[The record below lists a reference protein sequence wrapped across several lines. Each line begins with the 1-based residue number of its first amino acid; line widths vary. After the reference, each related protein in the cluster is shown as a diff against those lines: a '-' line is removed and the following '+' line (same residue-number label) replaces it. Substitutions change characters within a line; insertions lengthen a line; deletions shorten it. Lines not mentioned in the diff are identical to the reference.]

1 MRMRSGNPILKEGTF
16 ARTYASP
23 GETMTVQ
30 GTVNRTLI
38 LLGLALAGAFTIWSR
53 AYAEPGAPVVGI
65 GMLVGALGGFVM
77 ALVTI
82 FKREWAP
89 VTAPIYA
96 LLEGVF
102 LGAISAL
109 FEVRYPGIAIQAV
122 GLTFGACFVMLALY
136 KTGVLQATPAFRR
149 GVMIATG
156 AIAILYLVSMIAGF
170 FGAHFSFM
178 HDASPIGIGLSLVV
192 VVVASLNL
200 VLDFDL
206 IESGA
211 RHGAPK
217 HMEWFGAFA
226 LMVTLVWLYLEMLR
240 LLSRL
245 QQRR

>member
-16 ARTYASP
+16 AGSYASP

-30 GTVNRTLI
+30 GTVNRTLV
-38 LLGLALAGAFTIWSR
+38 LLLLVLAGAFTIWNR
-53 AYAEPGAPVVGI
+53 AYAEPGAPVVGV

-82 FKREWAP
+82 FKRTWAP
-89 VTAPIYA
+89 YTAPIYA
-96 LLEGVF
+96 LLQGVF
-102 LGAISAL
+102 LGAISAS
-109 FEVRYPGIAIQAV
+109 FELRYPGIAIQAV

-156 AIAILYLVSMIAGF
+156 AVALLYIVSLIASL
-170 FGAHFSFM
+170 FGAPFSFM
-178 HDASPIGIGLSLVV
+178 HDASPLGIGLSLVIV
-192 VVVASLNL
+192 GVAAFNL

-206 IESGA
+206 IETGA

-217 HMEWFGAFA
+217 YMEWFGAFA
-226 LMVTLVWLYLEMLR
+226 LMVTLIWLYMEMLR

-245 QQRR
+245 QRR